1 MTGYL
6 VTIALVLVGLKLLVW
21 WCEPRI
27 AFYPIRGVQE
37 TPAALKLPFTDVRIP
52 TGDGETLHAWWLEA
66 PSPGAQV
73 VFFHGNGGNLS
84 LWLGA
89 IAGIRQRGLS
99 VRPWTIGATATARAG
114 RASGDY
120 RDAEASIRALRTGSG
135 RAAPRCSTGDG
146 PSGAPVAA
154 HAATRLAPD
163 ALVLECPM
171 SNARSLLRTN
181 PVLWLLSFFS
191 SYPFATS
198 ELVQQLDIPLLVVH
212 GDMDSIVPYAQ
223 RRTGLRAAPP
233 RTRSPIPGADHND
246 LHVVNPQLYW
256 QAIDTF
262 IARVRP
268 GSR

>member
-52 TGDGETLHAWWLEA
+52 TGDGETLRTWWLEA

-99 VRPWTIGATATARAG
+99 VPAV
-114 RASGDY
+114 DY
-120 RDAEASIRALRTGSG
+120 RGYGDSTGRPSERGTVSRRRGVDPWLRTGSG

-191 SYPFATS
+191 SYLRNLGVGAAARHS
-198 ELVQQLDIPLLVVH
+198 AAGGAWRHGLDRA
-212 GDMDSIVPYAQ
+212 MRQ
-223 RRTGLRAAPP
+223 RRTVFEQRP
-233 RTRSPIPGADHND
+233 REQDIRHDSRHRSQRLARHE
-246 LHVVNPQLYW
+246 QLYW